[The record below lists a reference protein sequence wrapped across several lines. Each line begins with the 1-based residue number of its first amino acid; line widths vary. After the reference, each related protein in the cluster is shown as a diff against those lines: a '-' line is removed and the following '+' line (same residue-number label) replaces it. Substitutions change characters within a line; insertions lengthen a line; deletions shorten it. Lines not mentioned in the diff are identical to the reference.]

1 MIMRRV
7 GKGKWLKGEI
17 HMKYNIIGKNIE
29 VTNALESAVVEKLEK
44 LDKYFN
50 DSVEAQVTLIVE
62 KLSHIIEITI
72 PFNGSVLRAEVEGKN
87 MYNIIDDAVAVIEKQ
102 VNKFK
107 NKLKDKHRNGV
118 SQFTSDFLREEV
130 EEDDEHE
137 IKIDRKKKFAIKP
150 MDAEE
155 AVLQMELVG
164 HNFFVYLDADTEEV
178 NVVYKRKNGTYGLI
192 EPVLDEE

>member
-1 MIMRRV
+1 
-7 GKGKWLKGEI
+7 
-17 HMKYNIIGKNIE
+17 MKYNIIGKNIE
-29 VTNALESAVVEKLEK
+29 VTEALESAVVEKLEK

-72 PFNGSVLRAEVEGKN
+72 PFNGTVLRAEVEGRN
-87 MYNIIDDAVAVIEKQ
+87 MYNIMDDAVAVIEKQ

-107 NKLKDKHRNGV
+107 HKLKNKHRNGI
-118 SQFTSDFLREEV
+118 SQFTPDFLREEV
-130 EEDDEHE
+130 EDSNGAEL
-137 IKIDRKKKFAIKP
+137 KIDRKKKFAIKP

-164 HNFFVYLDADTEEV
+164 HNFFVYLDAETEEV

-192 EPVLDEE
+192 EPALDEE

>member
-1 MIMRRV
+1 
-7 GKGKWLKGEI
+7 
-17 HMKYNIIGKNIE
+17 MKYNICGKNIE
-29 VTNALESAVVEKLEK
+29 LTEALENAVVEKLAK

-50 DSVEAQVTLIVE
+50 DNVEVQVTLIVE
-62 KLSHIIEITI
+62 KLIHVIEITI

-107 NKLKDKHRNGV
+107 NKLRDRSRNNHAVNFTPSFMNQKD
-118 SQFTSDFLREEV
+118 DA
-130 EEDDEHE
+130 DEL

-155 AVLQMELVG
+155 AVMQMELVG
-164 HNFFVYLDADTEEV
+164 HNFFVYLDGETEEV

-192 EPVLDEE
+192 EPTLD

>member
-1 MIMRRV
+1 
-7 GKGKWLKGEI
+7 
-17 HMKYNIIGKNIE
+17 MKYNINGKNIE
-29 VTNALESAVVEKLEK
+29 LTSALENAVEEKIVK

-50 DSVEAQVTLIVE
+50 DNVTAQVTLSVE

-87 MYNIIDDAVAVIEKQ
+87 MYNIMDDAVAVIEKQ

-107 NKLKDKHRNGV
+107 NKIKSKHRTGAVNQLAP
-118 SQFTSDFLREEV
+118 SFLQEV
-130 EEDDEHE
+130 EETADDN
-137 IKIDRKKKFAIKP
+137 IKIDKTKKFAIKP
-150 MDAEE
+150 MNAEE

-164 HNFFVYLDADTEEV
+164 HNFFVFFDSDSEDV

-192 EPVLDEE
+192 EPVFDEE

>member
-1 MIMRRV
+1 
-7 GKGKWLKGEI
+7 
-17 HMKYNIIGKNIE
+17 MKYNINGKNIE
-29 VTNALESAVVEKLEK
+29 LTSALENAVEEKIVK

-50 DSVEAQVTLIVE
+50 DSVTAQITLSVE

-87 MYNIIDDAVAVIEKQ
+87 MYNIMDDAVAVIEKQ

-107 NKLKDKHRNGV
+107 NKLRDKHRTENI
-118 SQFTSDFLREEV
+118 SQFTPSFLE
-130 EEDDEHE
+130 EEDVDAVEN
-137 IKIDRKKKFAIKP
+137 IKIDKTKKFAIKP
-150 MDAEE
+150 MNVEE

-164 HNFFVYLDADTEEV
+164 HNFFVFFDSDSEEV

-192 EPVLDEE
+192 EPVFDEE

>member
-1 MIMRRV
+1 
-7 GKGKWLKGEI
+7 
-17 HMKYNIIGKNIE
+17 MKYNIIGKNIE
-29 VTNALESAVVEKLEK
+29 LTEALENAVIEKLGK

-62 KLSHIIEITI
+62 KFSHIIEITI
-72 PFNGSVLRAEVEGKN
+72 PFNGSVLRAEVEGRN
-87 MYNIIDDAVAVIEKQ
+87 MYNIMDDAVAVIEKQ

-107 NKLKDKHRNGV
+107 NKLRSKHRNVGI
-118 SQFTSDFLREEV
+118 SQFTPGFLSEKEQ
-130 EEDDEHE
+130 DDEDA

-164 HNFFVYLDADTEEV
+164 HNFFVYLDAETEDV

>member
-1 MIMRRV
+1 
-7 GKGKWLKGEI
+7 
-17 HMKYNIIGKNIE
+17 MKYNINGKNIE
-29 VTNALESAVVEKLEK
+29 LTAALENAVEDKIVK

-50 DSVEAQVTLIVE
+50 DNVTAQITLSVE

-102 VNKFK
+102 INKYK
-107 NKLKDKHRNGV
+107 NRIRSKHRNTV
-118 SQFTSDFLREEV
+118 SEFTPSFLEQEETA
-130 EEDDEHE
+130 EEAL
-137 IKIDRKKKFAIKP
+137 KIDKTKKFAIKP
-150 MDAEE
+150 MSAEE

-164 HNFFVYLDADTEEV
+164 HNFFVYLDGETEEV

-192 EPVLDEE
+192 EPILE